1 MTRTATVSAAEA
13 RAPSASPEMDVDEEA
28 GNPDWVNET
37 AFDSELFDFLAAAFP
52 RAVRKASEPTPTG
65 R

>member
-1 MTRTATVSAAEA
+1 
-13 RAPSASPEMDVDEEA
+13 MDADEEA

-37 AFDSELFDFLAAAFP
+37 AFDAELFDFLAAAFP
-52 RAVRKASEPTPTG
+52 RAVRKASKPTPTG

>member
-1 MTRTATVSAAEA
+1 MRTATRSAGEA
-13 RAPSASPEMDVDEEA
+13 CAPSASPEMDADEEA

-37 AFDSELFDFLAAAFP
+37 AFDAELFDFLAAAFP
-52 RAVRKASEPTPTG
+52 RAVRKASKPTPTG

>member
-1 MTRTATVSAAEA
+1 MTNTATLNASEG

-28 GNPDWVNET
+28 GSPDWVNET
-37 AFDSELFDFLAAAFP
+37 AFDSGLFDFLAAAFP
-52 RAVRKASEPTPTG
+52 RAVSKPMPTG